1 LRRVLHQLELRSR
14 PDGNLDGDA
23 QPAREILRS
32 PSNKPNTSCARS
44 KPKAAQTAMT
54 LDNSPGANELEQTLL
69 RLGGSRLVS
78 PELPRWF
85 SPRHAPA
92 VWYGA
97 DRTQPMARGEA
108 HRNVGVHY
116 AQTRAC
122 DIGVGFALDD
132 DGLWQSH
139 AW

>member
-1 LRRVLHQLELRSR
+1 RV
-14 PDGNLDGDA
+14 
-23 QPAREILRS
+23 
-32 PSNKPNTSCARS
+32 
-44 KPKAAQTAMT
+44 
-54 LDNSPGANELEQTLL
+54 
-69 RLGGSRLVS
+69 VS
-78 PELPRWF
+78 PELPSWF

-132 DGLWQSH
+132 DVLWQSH
-139 AW
+139 AWLLDGPHVVETTYSRRLYWGVRLTGTECRDYCYSVGVICK